1 MIVRKILN
9 NNLLLAADENGREQ
23 IVMGKG
29 LRFPNQVGEEL
40 RQEQIQK
47 IFVLQDE
54 STAQRYM
61 QLLQDIPDAFAETLE
76 DAMQLAY
83 EQFPGKLNDQLFV
96 TLFDHLVYAV
106 ERCRKQIVLPNR
118 LLWEVQ
124 RFYPK
129 EFAAG
134 EQIRALLSARLDIE
148 LPPEEAGN
156 IAFHLVNAQT
166 ENPDMERTMQAM
178 RMLKDMY
185 GIIQM
190 SFGRAID
197 ENSIHY
203 SRFLTHMQFFIERV
217 LDGKMLSSADIQVLE
232 PVLEQNPQ
240 AYACAKRIADYM
252 QRNLQVEIPR
262 EELIYLTIHM
272 TRIML

>member
-9 NNLLLAADENGREQ
+9 NNLLLAADESGHEQ

-29 LRFPNQVGEEL
+29 LRFLNQVGEEL
-40 RQEQIQK
+40 CQEQIQK

-54 STAQRYM
+54 SAAQRYM
-61 QLLQDIPDAFAETLE
+61 QLLQDIPDTFAETLE
-76 DAMQLAY
+76 DALQLAY

-106 ERCRKQIVLPNR
+106 ERCRRQIVLPNR

-129 EFAAG
+129 EFATG
-134 EQIRALLSARLDIE
+134 EQIRALLNERLDIE

-166 ENPDMERTMQAM
+166 ENPDMDRTMQAM

-190 SFGRAID
+190 SFGRTID
-197 ENSIHY
+197 EHSLHY

-217 LDGKMLSSADIQVLE
+217 LDGKMLSSADIHVLE

-240 AYACAKRIADYM
+240 AYACAKRIASYM